1 MPLASEKDQ
10 RFAYSDYLTWPDEER
25 WELIDGKAYDMT
37 PAPSTR
43 HQMVTLNLVRLISTE
58 VRGTAC
64 RCFVAPTDVV
74 FSEHDVVQPD
84 VFVVCDRAKITEAN
98 IQGAPDLVI
107 EVVSP
112 STGLKDKR
120 EKRHLYE
127 KFGVREYLLVDP
139 ALKSVERFTL
149 GTDALYGRGDVFGP
163 TEMLPLLSVE
173 GITINL
179 QEVFED
185 EA

>member
-1 MPLASEKDQ
+1 
-10 RFAYSDYLTWPDEER
+10 
-25 WELIDGKAYDMT
+25 
-37 PAPSTR
+37 
-43 HQMVTLNLVRLISTE
+43 
-58 VRGTAC
+58 
-64 RCFVAPTDVV
+64 
-74 FSEHDVVQPD
+74 VVQPD

-112 STGLKDKR
+112 STGIKDKR

>member
-1 MPLASEKDQ
+1 MSLASEKDQ

-139 ALKSVERFTL
+139 ALKSVERFAL

-185 EA
+185 EV